1 MSTKNNK
8 GGITYKHIPQAG
20 KTIATLEGCGDNL
33 ENILWKL
40 VINNSRFLGFI
51 GCNAEECKKSMIM
64 RDRYNGVAKVN
75 TADGDVYSEEEGK
88 NVAYEKVM
96 NSIVTWIRRL
106 GAAVALFG
114 GVMLALG
121 FKDNDAD
128 SKEKGIKTMIA
139 GFVVWAICTGITMF
153 DLFS

>member
-1 MSTKNNK
+1 MSTKNDK
-8 GGITYKHIPQAG
+8 GGITYKHIPHVG

-51 GCNAEECKKSMIM
+51 GCNAEECKKSMVM

-75 TADGDVYSEEEGK
+75 TADGDIYSEEEGK

-96 NSIVTWIRRL
+96 KKYHKNLDSNLRVFLADVRNL
-106 GAAVALFG
+106 AA
-114 GVMLALG
+114 GVEHYLD
-121 FKDNDAD
+121 K
-128 SKEKGIKTMIA
+128 KGVDYSTVPTVEDVKKSRFTPK
-139 GFVVWAICTGITMF
+139 
-153 DLFS
+153 

>member
-1 MSTKNNK
+1 MSTKNDK
-8 GGITYKHIPQAG
+8 GGITYKHIPHVG

-51 GCNAEECKKSMIM
+51 GCNAEECKNAMIM

-96 NSIVTWIRRL
+96 KKYHKNLDSNLRVFLADVRNL
-106 GAAVALFG
+106 AA
-114 GVMLALG
+114 GVEHYLDKKG
-121 FKDNDAD
+121 VDYSTVPTVEDVKKSRFT
-128 SKEKGIKTMIA
+128 SK
-139 GFVVWAICTGITMF
+139 
-153 DLFS
+153 

>member
-8 GGITYKHIPQAG
+8 GGITYKHIPHVG

-51 GCNAEECKKSMIM
+51 GCNAEECKKSMII

-75 TADGDVYSEEEGK
+75 TAEGDIYSEEEGK

-96 NSIVTWIRRL
+96 KKYHKNLDSNLRVFLADVRNLAAGVEHYLDKKNVDYSNVPTVEDVKNIR
-106 GAAVALFG
+106 FTS
-114 GVMLALG
+114 
-121 FKDNDAD
+121 N
-128 SKEKGIKTMIA
+128 
-139 GFVVWAICTGITMF
+139 
-153 DLFS
+153 

>member
-8 GGITYKHIPQAG
+8 GGITYKHIPQDG

-96 NSIVTWIRRL
+96 KKYHKNLDSNLRVFLADVRGL
-106 GAAVALFG
+106 AA
-114 GVMLALG
+114 GVEHYHDKKNVDYSNVPTVDDEKKSR
-121 FKDNDAD
+121 FT
-128 SKEKGIKTMIA
+128 SK
-139 GFVVWAICTGITMF
+139 
-153 DLFS
+153 

>member
-8 GGITYKHIPQAG
+8 GGITYKHIPHVG

-33 ENILWKL
+33 DNILWKL

-75 TADGDVYSEEEGK
+75 TADGDVYNEEEGK

-96 NSIVTWIRRL
+96 KKYHKNLDSNLRVFLADVRGL
-106 GAAVALFG
+106 AA
-114 GVMLALG
+114 GVEHYLDKKNVDYSNVPTVEDVKKSR
-121 FKDNDAD
+121 FT
-128 SKEKGIKTMIA
+128 SK
-139 GFVVWAICTGITMF
+139 
-153 DLFS
+153 